1 MEEVDSIILHFL
13 RQLNINI
20 GEENKS
26 ICELPVEI
34 IIESAS
40 RCLSEINHNLK
51 IPTKLPSGISHRIE
65 VASQIA
71 SICKDL
77 GYKNEVGYQTFLY
90 SNEADLRQV
99 FMFLIERLPN
109 EGTQTSTRTASTNKK
124 QLFLQE
130 ISNKINEELNT
141 IWIPPCCNVNT
152 QKSIGDSIACNN
164 TSDQQIKKYGD
175 IEVNEEHLMKSLFKI
190 KEKYLNTETKC
201 ELRETDPD
209 PSKEANVEDYEI
221 HKSLKELQEE
231 VIVLRQKL
239 DTLESDRNVMDV
251 EYSQVQKSCEKVE
264 TEMKNVQNIL
274 ESIGIN
280 DIENTD
286 SVNNVIEKVQNN
298 ICSLHKKS
306 EELTSKNLSLK
317 VDIDK
322 INKSMTTSESER
334 TKCKKVLLNLK
345 EEAKAIKDEYQHNE
359 EIRNQLKKS
368 YEKCKGGNKRSI
380 YTKRILE
387 IISNVDKQ
395 NMEIKKILEDTRQ
408 LQKEINSLEGQLDRC
423 FSIADET
430 LFRDAKKDDQAKKAY
445 KLLALLHSEC
455 STIVSLVNDT
465 GTIAR
470 EIVDLEDN
478 IKTEKAKKAEDTL
491 KKIHLDLTKMQQ
503 ESVLT

>member
-164 TSDQQIKKYGD
+164 TS
-175 IEVNEEHLMKSLFKI
+175 
-190 KEKYLNTETKC
+190 EKYLNTETKC